1 MNTTQKSFAEAAEQI
16 AFVSGMRVSKTNS
29 KGKELFETPRD
40 QAHLETLLDDDY
52 QVVEEI
58 SAPSGKRAAGGKK
71 RISKQEAAK
80 LSDANLAESFGLPSE
95 LVSKGEGFTFK
106 VKVEQFLEQPK
117 RAPKVG
123 NFPSTQVSY
132 NGTRFCILFDASHDE
147 GQELNCRLDSSV
159 NPETGIAA
167 TRSGLTVTVIG

>member
-1 MNTTQKSFAEAAEQI
+1 MKSFAVSTEQVVFIPGMQVTKQGKQPKEVRDAGHLAE
-16 AFVSGMRVSKTNS
+16 
-29 KGKELFETPRD
+29 
-40 QAHLETLLDDDY
+40 LLDDDWTVVA
-52 QVVEEI
+52 QVT
-58 SAPSGKRAAGGKK
+58 APNARPNAGGKR
-71 RISKQEAAK
+71 RITKEQAAK

-95 LVSKGEGFTFK
+95 LVSKGEGFIFK

-132 NGTRFCILFDASHDE
+132 NGTRFCILFDSVHEE
-147 GQELNCRLDSSV
+147 GAELNCRLDSSV
-159 NPETGIAA
+159 NPETGIPA